1 MANSYHRAD
10 TDDNTTRMPGHCRAF
25 GKFFFPVLLALAGCA
40 SQDKFDVPAQYFVP
54 SGSQIPV
61 TISGHL
67 DETVIDN
74 TGDETVTI
82 MIDDQIAA
90 IGGFQSSKGVAD
102 ASFIGAFRGAKV
114 TVHCTNKSSGKGYVC
129 DVQVGTQHA
138 ATLTF

>member
-1 MANSYHRAD
+1 L
-10 TDDNTTRMPGHCRAF
+10 CRATAIF
-25 GKFFFPVLLALAGCA
+25 LTLTALALSACET
-40 SQDKFDVPAQYFVP
+40 QTKFDAPAQQFVP
-54 SGSQIPV
+54 PGAQIAV
-61 TISGHL
+61 KISGHL

-90 IGGFQSSKGVAD
+90 IGGFESKKGVAD

-114 TVHCTNKSSGKGYVC
+114 TVHCTSKDGSKGYVC
-129 DVQVGTQHA
+129 DVQVGSQHA

>member
-1 MANSYHRAD
+1 MLRH
-10 TDDNTTRMPGHCRAF
+10 GRAF
-25 GKFFFPVLLALAGCA
+25 GKFFFPALLALAACA
-40 SQDKFDVPAQYFVP
+40 SQDKVDAPAQRFVP
-54 SGSQIPV
+54 PGAQIPV

-90 IGGFQSSKGVAD
+90 IGGFQSDKGVAD

-114 TVHCTNKSSGKGYVC
+114 TVHCANKASGKGYVC
-129 DVQVGTQHA
+129 DVQVGAQHA